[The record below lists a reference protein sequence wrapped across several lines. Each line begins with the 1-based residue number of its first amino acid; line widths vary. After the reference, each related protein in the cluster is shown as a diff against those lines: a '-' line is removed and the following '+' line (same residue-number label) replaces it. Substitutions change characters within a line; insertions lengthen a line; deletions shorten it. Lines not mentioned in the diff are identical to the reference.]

1 MIPLARH
8 GDTCV
13 GVCTLHNSPIPMTG
27 IVLAT
32 SAIASID
39 GLPAGLNGD
48 IVIGNCGHTGTLV
61 ASSSVLF
68 IEGKQAVRVGDS
80 FVGGFSGTVVQGS
93 AITSSL

>member
-1 MIPLARH
+1 MIPIARH

-13 GVCTLHNSPIPMTG
+13 GVCTLHQSPIPMTG

-32 SAIASID
+32 AAITTID

-48 IVIGNCGHTGTLV
+48 IVLGNCGHTGTLV
-61 ASSSVLF
+61 ATSGVCF
-68 IEGKQAVRVGDS
+68 IEGKPAARVGDS

-93 AITSSL
+93 AVTSSL